1 MGAGSYA
8 MNGAGGAAATGNG
21 DVMMR
26 FLPSYVFLNNL
37 IMVVSSYLVVSPYLI
52 GLTKFI
58 YFVLHKLPTS
68 QCNAPGKR
76 NNYRI

>member
-26 FLPSYVFLNNL
+26 FLPSYVFLNNFIRLYLLFDWLNLKL
-37 IMVVSSYLVVSPYLI
+37 IYLV
-52 GLTKFI
+52 
-58 YFVLHKLPTS
+58 LHELPTS
-68 QCNAPGKR
+68 QCNTIEER
-76 NNYRI
+76 NNYRS

>member
-1 MGAGSYA
+1 MVIFRRVGDSPIMGAGSYA

-37 IMVVSSYLVVSPYLI
+37 ILVASPYLV
-52 GLTKFI
+52 GLT
-58 YFVLHKLPTS
+58 
-68 QCNAPGKR
+68 
-76 NNYRI
+76 

>member
-26 FLPSYVFLNNL
+26 FLPSYVFLNNFIRLYLLFDWLNLKL
-37 IMVVSSYLVVSPYLI
+37 IYLV
-52 GLTKFI
+52 
-58 YFVLHKLPTS
+58 LHELPTS
-68 QCNAPGKR
+68 QLNTIEER
-76 NNYRI
+76 NNYRS